1 MKAAKLCIRL
11 WKWCRRLLL
20 AAVILTA
27 LLFVGWLILPKPELH
42 APEASFSRVVLD
54 RDGRL
59 IHLTLSADG
68 AYRLPAHLDNVAEAM
83 TRATCEFEDRRFFSH
98 IGVDA
103 RSLLRSL
110 WGVVSGQR
118 LGGASTLSMQYA
130 RLRWK
135 IQTRSV
141 SGKLE
146 QIFRAVQIERHFSKQ
161 EILEAYFTRAPYGGN
176 VEGVEAAARLWCG
189 KAASQLTLREAAALA
204 VLPQSPA
211 SRSPQRTVRT
221 TAHSAAQTRLM
232 ARLQPGTAAMD
243 GDYVL
248 TPHSIPREAP
258 HFSRRALAATIA
270 GTVQT
275 TLDSRQQMAV
285 ERSIADFIQ
294 QWESRG
300 VTNAAALLLHVP
312 TSETRAYAGSA
323 GFFNVRIEGQV
334 DGVTARRSPGSAL
347 KPFIYALALEQGLIH
362 PATLLDD
369 SPQRFGAYNPENSDR
384 GFLGPISA
392 AEALRRSRNLPAV
405 ELLSRLDG
413 GGLDGFLRRNGVALA
428 RQSGEYGLSL
438 ALGGAEVSL
447 EELARIYAGLRRG
460 DSGISRE
467 SAWLALDALE
477 QTPGAPAGLAHK
489 TGTSHGFR
497 DAWACG
503 VMGDWVLC
511 VWVGHFNAKPMPGLF
526 ARDTA
531 APLLFQTV
539 QRLGLRGKNSPPPR
553 GLTRVAVC
561 ADSGELAGADCPHC
575 KQSWFIAGISPISK
589 CSVHR
594 RSIEDG
600 VVREYWPAHRLE
612 QFRRAGLPRR
622 EIVGPAESA
631 TPPRIVSP
639 QKSFTY
645 VVRHSGTEQNRIP
658 LEAHAAAGAGRIH
671 WFAGARYLGASK
683 PAQALL
689 WDAKPGEWQLKAV
702 DESGRTASVRF
713 TVAAVD

>member
-1 MKAAKLCIRL
+1 MNARKSFILIWR
-11 WKWCRRLLL
+11 WSRRLLL
-20 AAVILTA
+20 AASILAA
-27 LLFVGWLILPKPELH
+27 LLFLGWFILPKPDLH
-42 APEASFSRVVLD
+42 ARETGFSRMVFD

-68 AYRLPAHLDNVAEAM
+68 TYRLPARLGDVAEVM
-83 TRATCEFEDRRFFSH
+83 TQATCEFEDRRFFSH

-103 RSLLRSL
+103 RSLARSL
-110 WGVVSGQR
+110 WGVVSGQK

-141 SGKLE
+141 AGKLE

-176 VEGVEAAARLWCG
+176 VEGIEAAARLWCG
-189 KAASQLTLREAAALA
+189 KPASALTLREAAALA

-211 SRSPQRTVRT
+211 SRSPRRTVRT
-221 TAHSAAQTRLM
+221 SAHAAAQARLM

-243 GDYVL
+243 GEYVL
-248 TPHSIPREAP
+248 TPHAVPREVP
-258 HFSRRALAATIA
+258 HFARRMLAGTIA
-270 GTVQT
+270 GSVQT
-275 TLDSRQQMAV
+275 TLDSRQQAAV
-285 ERSIADFIQ
+285 ERSIGDFIQ
-294 QWESRG
+294 QWEAHG
-300 VTNAAALLLHVP
+300 VRNAAALLLHVP
-312 TSETRAYAGSA
+312 TGETRSYAGSA
-323 GFFNVRIEGQV
+323 GFFNERIEGQV

-347 KPFIYALALEQGLIH
+347 KPFIYALAQEQGIIH

-405 ELLSRLDG
+405 ELLSRLEG
-413 GGLDGFLRRNGVALA
+413 GGLDAFLRSNGVALA
-428 RQSGEYGLSL
+428 RPPGGYGLSL
-438 ALGGAEVSL
+438 ALGGAEISL
-447 EELARIYAGLRRG
+447 EEIARLYAGLRRG
-460 DSGISRE
+460 DCGLSRE

-477 QTPGAPAGLAHK
+477 HTPGAPAGLAHK

-575 KQSWFIAGISPISK
+575 KQSWFIAGVSPILK

-594 RSIEDG
+594 RSIEDD

-622 EIVGPAESA
+622 EIAGAAESA

-671 WFAGARYLGASK
+671 WFAGPRYLGASK

-689 WDAKPGEWQLKAV
+689 WDAEPGEWQLKAV

-713 TVAAVD
+713 TVTAVN